1 MSWISFHI
9 AIIVLTKYN
18 RLSKSA
24 LFDIDNVFQWRL
36 LRSK

>member
-1 MSWISFHI
+1 LSSWISFHI

-18 RLSKSA
+18 RA
-24 LFDIDNVFQWRL
+24 LFDNDNGFQLRL